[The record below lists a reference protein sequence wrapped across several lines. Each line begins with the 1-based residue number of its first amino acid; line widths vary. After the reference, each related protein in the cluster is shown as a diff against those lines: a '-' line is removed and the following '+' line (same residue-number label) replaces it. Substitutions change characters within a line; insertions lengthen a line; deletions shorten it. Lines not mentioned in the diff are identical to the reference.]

1 MSRLLEIARQPGSAA
16 IAIVVGGALWGL
28 IWIPIRAIEQ
38 AGLPGAWAGFSLYLA
53 AVTLMIPVLVLLRAR
68 PLAHLAVLIPCGL
81 LTGCAFSLY
90 STSLVLTDVIR
101 SVLLFYLSPIWS
113 TLLGIAFLGE
123 RLTPARIGALVLGL
137 GGLIVIM
144 GVGAFGR
151 APNLGDVLALIS
163 GISWALGSFFLYR
176 AGTVAV
182 TEQVFAFVFGA
193 LVVTGLTL
201 LIGGAGIGGS
211 FSGTHLRLA
220 APWFLITGL
229 IVIPMLFLTIWPAT
243 VLTPARL
250 GLLLMSDIVV
260 GVFSAAL
267 WSGEPFGW
275 REGLGTLMIVGAGFI
290 EVLGHR
296 PPSDPAFRV
305 SRDHF

>member
-1 MSRLLEIARQPGSAA
+1 MSRLQEIARQPGSAA

-53 AVTLMIPVLVLLRAR
+53 AVSLMIPVLVLLRAR
-68 PLAHLAVLIPCGL
+68 PLAHLSVLIPCGL

-101 SVLLFYLSPIWS
+101 SVLLFYLSPVWS
-113 TLLGIAFLGE
+113 TALGLAFLGE
-123 RLTPARIGALVLGL
+123 RLTSARIGALVLGL

-144 GVGAFGR
+144 GIGAFGR
-151 APNLGDVLALIS
+151 GPNLGDLLALIS
-163 GISWALGSFFLYR
+163 GMSWALGSFFLYR

-182 TEQVFAFVFGA
+182 AEQVFAFVFGA
-193 LVVTGLTL
+193 LVVTGVTL
-201 LIGGAGIGGS
+201 VIGGGAIGGG
-211 FSGTHLRLA
+211 FAGADVVRA

-229 IVIPMLFLTIWPAT
+229 LVVPMLFLTIWPAT

-260 GVFSAAL
+260 GVISAAI

-275 REGLGTLMIVGAGFI
+275 REAVGTLMIVGAGFV

-296 PPSDPAFRV
+296 APEK
-305 SRDHF
+305 